1 LLTRSIKSLSQKLH
15 ISLGLLD
22 SLSQD
27 ALASFQAPSPFSEAT
42 CCSSTILRAVKETL
56 QAMGFAV

>member
-1 LLTRSIKSLSQKLH
+1 
-15 ISLGLLD
+15 LLD
-22 SLSQD
+22 SLNQD